1 MEDKKRSNL
10 TIANAEIMYKN
21 FAGREE
27 GKYNPAGNRNFC
39 LIIPEEY
46 VDQLREDGW
55 NIKQSKQRDPEDA
68 PRYYIPVAVKY
79 GNPRYP
85 VRITVETANEGK
97 KKVFAESEIGVLDWA
112 EIVRIDKVVVR
123 PRVWDDNGTEKI
135 KAYLRS
141 MKVVIDD
148 EDYEDMD
155 EMEVDDDDMPF

>member
-1 MEDKKRSNL
+1 M
-10 TIANAEIMYKN
+10 N
-21 FAGREE
+21 FT
-27 GKYNPAGNRNFC
+27 K
-39 LIIPEEY
+39 
-46 VDQLREDGW
+46 V
-55 NIKQSKQRDPEDA
+55 
-68 PRYYIPVAVKY
+68 
-79 GNPRYP
+79 
-85 VRITVETANEGK
+85 VETKWNKSVADCSNEELYIALLEMVKDLAKEKESNEGK